1 MEIIKNADG
10 TYTLTLEQIK
20 GLEDGDLKLHN
31 DRLYV
36 NGNKSPV
43 SLKFLDNKDVLFTEH
58 RHPDHSIFNQ
68 PTQIQ
73 KKQLKELP
81 DVFEIKGVRL
91 KGSKSTPE
99 IQTAIKSLIAQIEAD
114 PDDHPFTWVNGAE
127 MLNEL
132 TAEAKGALLEI
143 LNSVIPLKEGM
154 KLEGFSAKEFDE
166 KYFYTSSPLLVER
179 VADHQPIFN
188 VIRAGTY
195 MSPGPLE
202 PTAEDLVPRPID
214 TNNLVV
220 EDPTY
225 LSVELEGMENSKV
238 KQLDGLLRTLHE
250 SSNKHRP
257 ETFEQFSSLAYSL
270 FELYCSCV
278 DDDSVEDNWLLAIR
292 LQSQYWDSFRGYT
305 ITILRLYVDLLL
317 TDQTKYGLK
326 TPIPGME

>member
-31 DRLYV
+31 GRLYV
-36 NGNKSPV
+36 NGNKSPAAV
-43 SLKFLDNKDVLFTEH
+43 KFLDIKDVLFTEH
-58 RHPDHSIFNQ
+58 RHPDHSTFNQ

-73 KKQLKELP
+73 KKQLRELP

-99 IQTAIKSLIAQIEAD
+99 IQTAIKSLIEMI
-114 PDDHPFTWVNGAE
+114 DDD
-127 MLNEL
+127 LNEHPYIWVERANML
-132 TAEAKGALLEI
+132 AAYAGEESKPCLLDI
-143 LNSVIPLKEGM
+143 LNSAIPLKYGM
-154 KLEGFSAKEFDE
+154 KLEGFSVSEFE
-166 KYFYTSSPLLVER
+166 QKYLHTSPSLHEQAQQELKLVRAGYKMIDVSPL
-179 VADHQPIFN
+179 N
-188 VIRAGTY
+188 
-195 MSPGPLE
+195 
-202 PTAEDLVPRPID
+202 
-214 TNNLVV
+214 
-220 EDPTY
+220 
-225 LSVELEGMENSKV
+225 LSVELEEMENSKV
-238 KQLDGLLRTLHE
+238 KQLDSLLRTLHE

-317 TDQTKYGLK
+317 NDQSEYALK